1 VWLRVFVADIEILL
15 TKEGFNMKR
24 ILALS
29 LILFSLPAMA
39 DITASYDVNSKQN
52 MEISY
57 KDDKHLRLNMGAD
70 SYALYVDGKVY
81 MVTKAGGSWMATD
94 LAELKQMMSNMPFGQ
109 KQKPAPSSEKDYKMV
124 KTGRTETVAGYE
136 GNVYEFTDLRNNEK
150 YEAVLS
156 DHDDIATLYKGLM
169 KISREIANS
178 AGVGDQIPEMPAV
191 KGGLLRQGKNLR
203 LTSVDKQDKGL
214 AYYQLPAGVQMQTF
228 AMPEGM
234 PKGMTMPDAESL
246 QKMMEGMKGR

>member
-1 VWLRVFVADIEILL
+1 
-15 TKEGFNMKR
+15 MKR

-29 LILFSLPAMA
+29 LVLFSFPAMA
-39 DITASYDVNSKQN
+39 DITASYQVNGKQN
-52 MEISY
+52 MQVSY
-57 KDDKHLRLNMGAD
+57 KDDNHLRLNMGAE
-70 SYALYVDGKVY
+70 SYALYVEGKVY

-94 LAELKQMMSNMPFGQ
+94 LAQLKQMMSNMPFGQ
-109 KQKPAPSSEKDYKMV
+109 KSQPAPASEKDYKMV

-156 DHDDIATLYKGLM
+156 EHDDIASLYKGLM

-178 AGVGDQIPEMPAV
+178 AGMGSQIPEMPAV

-203 LTSVDKQDKGL
+203 LTSVDKADKGL

-228 AMPEGM
+228 SMPEGM
-234 PKGMTMPDAESL
+234 PKGMSMPDAESL
-246 QKMMEGMKGR
+246 QKMMNNMKGQ